1 VRLLFW
7 LLAIPCLALGGAF
20 AAVNVAPLTLRIWPL
35 PFEVTVPIYGAVLG
49 AFFSGCALSALY
61 YWVSGVPGWFAR
73 RRGQKRERALEA
85 ETQRLQTRLSKIEQT
100 GHEPPGDPGFDLAPT
115 PQPSRIRRLLAS
127 GNE

>member
-1 VRLLFW
+1 MRLLFW

-20 AAVNVAPLTLRIWPL
+20 AAVNVAPLTLCIWPL